1 MCRRSI
7 VSLGALLSIL
17 SLPAGA
23 WADLPY
29 TNYVWF
35 EATSLNPQS
44 GVLSQGAQ
52 EADLRLACDTSAG
65 PTLCEWS
72 LAMRMHSTQQ
82 FGGMGTNLLGD
93 TNKHAIVNL
102 LHGGEFPSDGHYLF
116 TEVNTG
122 GTLARLKEANIPIL
136 PGPIYDP
143 TDGAAGDYLL
153 ATMTLRTFKAAGEM
167 TTDGINATINELL
180 WADVNESGSNEPTYV
195 MFGDGPVLDGSV
207 QGGLAEC
214 ITIRNIP
221 EPATLALIVTSLCLS
236 VNRRR

>member
-1 MCRRSI
+1 VCS
-7 VSLGALLSIL
+7 
-17 SLPAGA
+17 PAGT

-35 EATSLNPQS
+35 EATGLNPQS
-44 GVLSQGAQ
+44 SVLSQGAQ
-52 EADLRLACDTSAG
+52 EADLRLECDTSGG
-65 PTLCEWS
+65 PTLCEWN

-82 FGGMGTNLLGD
+82 FGSMGTNLLGNTD
-93 TNKHAIVNL
+93 KHAIVNL
-102 LHGGEFPSDGHYLF
+102 LHGGEFPSNSHLF

-122 GTLARLKEANIPIL
+122 GTLVQLKEVNIPIL

-153 ATMTLRTFKAAGEM
+153 ATMTLRTIKAAGDM

-180 WADVNESGSNEPTYV
+180 WESLVEPSLPDEPTYV
-195 MFGDGPVLDGSV
+195 MFGDGPVLDGHV

-214 ITIRNIP
+214 ITIQNIP
-221 EPATLALIVTSLCLS
+221 EPATLSLLIPVLSLS
-236 VNRRR
+236 MKRRVPKA